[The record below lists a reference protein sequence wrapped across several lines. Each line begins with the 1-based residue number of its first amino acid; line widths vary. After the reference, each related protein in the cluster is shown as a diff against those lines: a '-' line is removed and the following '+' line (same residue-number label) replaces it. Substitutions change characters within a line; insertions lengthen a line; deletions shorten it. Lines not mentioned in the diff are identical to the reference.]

1 MHQAVVRL
9 DFRPGDFVVDGD
21 KRVFVLPTPDDPE
34 RVRREIDRFIV
45 SGQERTPTQDLEFAI
60 RHLVEVAVRALSP
73 GINDPYTAIA
83 VIDRLRGGLSRLCKK
98 QLPPAVMLDGN
109 GQVRLTRR
117 VTTYAGTVD
126 AAFDQIRQ
134 AGSAKPAILI
144 HMLEAVSAVAEHT
157 KTDEQRSAL
166 ARHAALVREAGMR
179 DVSQLED
186 REDLERA
193 FKGAMRVLCRPDGG

>member
-1 MHQAVVRL
+1 
-9 DFRPGDFVVDGD
+9 
-21 KRVFVLPTPDDPE
+21 
-34 RVRREIDRFIV
+34 
-45 SGQERTPTQDLEFAI
+45 
-60 RHLVEVAVRALSP
+60 
-73 GINDPYTAIA
+73 
-83 VIDRLRGGLSRLCKK
+83 
-98 QLPPAVMLDGN
+98 
-109 GQVRLTRR
+109 LTRR